1 MKKDIYYRAPKQES
15 TFTALRKLL
24 RFLAMGALG
33 NIFFG
38 GG

>member
-1 MKKDIYYRAPKQES
+1 MKKDIYYRAPAQES
-15 TFTALRKLL
+15 TFKALRKLL
-24 RFLAMGALG
+24 RFFALGALG